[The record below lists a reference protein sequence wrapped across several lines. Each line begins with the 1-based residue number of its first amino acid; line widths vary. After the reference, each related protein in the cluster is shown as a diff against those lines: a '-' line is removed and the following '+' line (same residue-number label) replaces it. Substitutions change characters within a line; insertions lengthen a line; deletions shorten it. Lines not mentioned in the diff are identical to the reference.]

1 MKILLI
7 EDEARIANF
16 VCAGLAGRGYT
27 MCHCSDGRSGLQ
39 AAMQRTHD
47 LILLDVMLPEMD
59 GLTLLRKLREQ
70 GILTPVILLT
80 ARNELQDRIEGLNL
94 GADDYLAKPF
104 FVEELAARIQAIQRR
119 LSGDHQHLLQV
130 GPLQL
135 DRLNRQVRCHQHD
148 IDLTSREFTL
158 LEFLMRSNGQT
169 LTRGQILEHVWGYD
183 FDPSTN
189 VVDVCIRRL
198 RSKIAELDPD
208 LSPIE
213 SVRGTGYRFRT
224 GVSV

>member
-16 VCAGLAGRGYT
+16 VCAGLAGRGYL
-27 MCHCSDGRSGLQ
+27 MSHCSDGASGLQ
-39 AAMQRTHD
+39 TALQRKHD
-47 LILLDVMLPEMD
+47 LILLDVMLPELD
-59 GLTLLRKLREQ
+59 GLSLLRQLRTQ

-104 FVEELAARIQAIQRR
+104 FVEELAARIQAVQRR

-135 DRLNRQVRCHQHD
+135 DRLNRQVRCHQQD

-158 LEFLMRSNGQT
+158 LEFLMRSDGQT

-224 GVSV
+224 GIAV